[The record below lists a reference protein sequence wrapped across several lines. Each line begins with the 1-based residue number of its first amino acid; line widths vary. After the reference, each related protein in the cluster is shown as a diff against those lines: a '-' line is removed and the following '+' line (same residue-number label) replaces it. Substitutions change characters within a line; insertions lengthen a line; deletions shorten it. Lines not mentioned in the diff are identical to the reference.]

1 MPYRLF
7 RGKKLVPGDPRHGTR
22 WATSEERAV
31 AARALEDLE
40 THRNVIVLVPAPDQH
55 FVGQKI
61 RVQESRNP
69 KWYIEFGVPFWRSK
83 RSFQL
88 KRSRVMKALKRV
100 CVVGIVRRNGLE
112 VKLLGALMP
121 IEVGRY

>member
-1 MPYRLF
+1 MPYRLT
-7 RGKKLVPGDPRHGTR
+7 RGRKLVPGDPRHGTR
-22 WATSEERAV
+22 WSTSEEKAV

-40 THRNVIVLVPAPDQH
+40 MNRNVIILVPAPDQH

-69 KWYIEFGVPFWRSK
+69 KWYVEFGAPYWRSR

-88 KRSRVMKALKRV
+88 KRARVMKALRRV
-100 CVVGIVRRNGLE
+100 SVVGIVRRNGLE
-112 VKLLGALMP
+112 VKLLGALMSV
-121 IEVGRY
+121 EVWKS